1 MPVIDSRLLDC
12 SSEPEVTENFNR
24 IIALIDTLRADM
36 TSVLK
41 LQSWAQVQALVR
53 AGLASKVFMVGDQ
66 LTCQKN
72 GVTLTWDII
81 GFDHDTPTDSHLTH
95 SMTIQLHDMYKDLQ
109 FDEREAFYYCSA
121 ALPAGTYKITIGAHT
136 WNSKEVGKTYQ
147 FTTTVEVPAGGQL
160 VFKQAYDATLA
171 GGSIDTF
178 ASATATTPLETVTMS
193 EGSSGQSLGTIDNT
207 IQTNLNSMQRALL
220 GNNRWKESAIRQML
234 NSAAAAGSVWAAQNN
249 YDRPPSWVTSEKGW
263 MNDLDADF
271 LAVVG
276 EAEKVTAKN
285 TVTDGGGYDTTTD
298 KFFLLAGEE
307 VYMGKE
313 NSIDE
318 GGAYGYYS
326 DYSDL
331 AAAGTGADTNR
342 IKYLNGTKKYWWL
355 RTPSSGYGN
364 AVRAVS
370 TTGGMDSSYAYFSLW
385 VAPACNII

>member
-1 MPVIDSRLLDC
+1 MSNQFGFVSEETYADKMDTQNMLLAGLLEAQ
-12 SSEPEVTENFNR
+12 SGSIKP
-24 IIALIDTLRADM
+24 
-36 TSVLK
+36 
-41 LQSWAQVQALVR
+41 QSWAQVQALVR

-95 SMTIQLHDMYKDLQ
+95 SMTIQLHDVYKDLQ
-109 FDEREAFYYCSA
+109 FDAREAFYYCSA

-136 WNSKEVGKTYQ
+136 WKSTEVGKTYQ

-160 VFKQAYDATLA
+160 VFKQAYDATLE

-298 KFFLLAGEE
+298 KFFLLAREE

-355 RTPSSGYGN
+355 RTPNSGNGGSVRNVGTTGEVGNGN
-364 AVRAVS
+364 A
-370 TTGGMDSSYAYFSLW
+370 SSSIG

>member
-1 MPVIDSRLLDC
+1 MSNQFGFVSEETYADKMDTQNMLLAGLLEAQ
-12 SSEPEVTENFNR
+12 SGSIKP
-24 IIALIDTLRADM
+24 
-36 TSVLK
+36 
-41 LQSWAQVQALVR
+41 QSWAQVQALVR

-95 SMTIQLHDMYKDLQ
+95 SMTIQLHDVYKELQ
-109 FDEREAFYYCSA
+109 FDAREAFYYCSA
-121 ALPAGTYKITIGAHT
+121 ALPAGTYKITVGAHT
-136 WNSKEVGKTYQ
+136 WKSTEVGKTYQ

-171 GGSIDTF
+171 GGGIDTF
-178 ASATATTPLETVTMS
+178 ASATATTPLETVTMT

-220 GNNRWKESAIRQML
+220 GNNRWKESAIRQLL
-234 NSAAAAGSVWAAQNN
+234 NSNKAAGSVWAAQNN
-249 YDRPPSWVTSEKGW
+249 YDRPPSWTTSEKGW
-263 MNDLDADF
+263 MNDLDSDF

-298 KFFLLAGEE
+298 KFFLLAREE

-313 NSIDE
+313 NNINE
-318 GGAYGYYS
+318 GGVYSYYK

-331 AAAGTGADTNR
+331 SAAGTGADTNR

-355 RTPSSGYGN
+355 RTPYSGSGNSVRYVGPTGEMDFSSAG
-364 AVRAVS
+364 
-370 TTGGMDSSYAYFSLW
+370 SSLG

>member
-1 MPVIDSRLLDC
+1 MSNQFGFVSDETYADKMDTQNMLLAGLLEAQ
-12 SSEPEVTENFNR
+12 SGSIKP
-24 IIALIDTLRADM
+24 
-36 TSVLK
+36 
-41 LQSWAQVQALVR
+41 QSWAQVQALVR

-95 SMTIQLHDMYKDLQ
+95 SMTIQLHDVYKDLQ
-109 FDEREAFYYCSA
+109 FDAREAFYYCSA
-121 ALPAGTYKITIGAHT
+121 ALPAGTYKITVGAHT
-136 WNSKEVGKTYQ
+136 WKSTEAGKTYQ

-160 VFKQAYDATLA
+160 VFKQAYDATLE

-178 ASATATTPLETVTMS
+178 ASATATTPLETVTMT
-193 EGSSGQSLGTIDNT
+193 EGSSGQSLGSIDNT

-298 KFFLLAGEE
+298 KFFLLAREE

-318 GGAYGYYS
+318 GGAYGYYA

-331 AAAGTGADTNR
+331 AAAGTGEDTNR

-355 RTPSSGYGN
+355 RTPYSGGGN
-364 AVRAVS
+364 NVRGVY
-370 TTGGMDSSYAYFSLW
+370 TTGAMYNYVASNSHGG
-385 VAPACNII
+385 APACNII

>member
-1 MPVIDSRLLDC
+1 MSNQFGFVSEETYADKMDTQNMLLAGLLEAQ
-12 SSEPEVTENFNR
+12 SGSIKP
-24 IIALIDTLRADM
+24 
-36 TSVLK
+36 
-41 LQSWAQVQALVR
+41 QSWAQVQALVR

-95 SMTIQLHDMYKDLQ
+95 SMTIQLHDVYKDLQ
-109 FDEREAFYYCSA
+109 FDAREAFYYCSA

-136 WNSKEVGKTYQ
+136 WKSTEVGKTYQ

-160 VFKQAYDATLA
+160 VFKQAYDATLE

-249 YDRPPSWVTSEKGW
+249 YDRPPSWATSEKGW
-263 MNDLDADF
+263 MNDLDSDF

-285 TVTDGGGYDTTTD
+285 TVTDGGGYDITTD
-298 KFFLLAGEE
+298 KFFLLAREE

-355 RTPSSGYGN
+355 RTPTSGNGSN
-364 AVRAVS
+364 VRYVT
-370 TTGGMDSSYAYFSLW
+370 TTGEMTNNYASNSGG

>member
-1 MPVIDSRLLDC
+1 MSNQFGFVSEETYADKMDTQNMLLAGLLEAQ
-12 SSEPEVTENFNR
+12 SGSIKP
-24 IIALIDTLRADM
+24 
-36 TSVLK
+36 
-41 LQSWAQVQALVR
+41 QSWAQVQALVR

-95 SMTIQLHDMYKDLQ
+95 SMTIQLHDVYKDLQ
-109 FDEREAFYYCSA
+109 FDAREAFYYCSA
-121 ALPAGTYKITIGAHT
+121 ALPAGTYKITVGAHT
-136 WNSKEVGKTYQ
+136 WKSTEAGKTYQ

-160 VFKQAYDATLA
+160 VFKQAYDATLE

-178 ASATATTPLETVTMS
+178 ASATATTPLETVTMT
-193 EGSSGQSLGTIDNT
+193 EGSSGQSLGSIDNT

-298 KFFLLAGEE
+298 KFFLLAREE

-318 GGAYGYYS
+318 GGAYGYYA

-331 AAAGTGADTNR
+331 AAAGTGEDTNR

-355 RTPSSGYGN
+355 RTPYSGGGN
-364 AVRAVS
+364 NVRGVY
-370 TTGGMDSSYAYFSLW
+370 TTGAMYNYVASNSHGG
-385 VAPACNII
+385 APACNII

>member
-1 MPVIDSRLLDC
+1 MSNQFGFVSEETYADKMDTQNMLLAGLLEAQ
-12 SSEPEVTENFNR
+12 SGSIKP
-24 IIALIDTLRADM
+24 
-36 TSVLK
+36 
-41 LQSWAQVQALVR
+41 QSWAQVQALVR

-95 SMTIQLHDMYKDLQ
+95 SMTIQLHDVYKDLQ
-109 FDEREAFYYCSA
+109 FDAREAFYYCSA

-136 WNSKEVGKTYQ
+136 WKSTEVGKTYQ

-160 VFKQAYDATLA
+160 VFKQAYDATLE

-298 KFFLLAGEE
+298 KFFLLAREE

-318 GGAYGYYS
+318 GGAYGYYA

-331 AAAGTGADTNR
+331 AAAGTGEDTNR

-355 RTPSSGYGN
+355 RTPYSGGGN
-364 AVRAVS
+364 NVRGVY
-370 TTGGMDSSYAYFSLW
+370 TTGAMYNYVASNSHGG
-385 VAPACNII
+385 APACNII

>member
-1 MPVIDSRLLDC
+1 MSNQFGFVSEETYADKMDTQNMLLAGLLEAQ
-12 SSEPEVTENFNR
+12 SGSIKP
-24 IIALIDTLRADM
+24 
-36 TSVLK
+36 
-41 LQSWAQVQALVR
+41 QSWAQVQALVR

-95 SMTIQLHDMYKDLQ
+95 SMTIQLHDVYKDLQ
-109 FDEREAFYYCSA
+109 FDAREAFYYCSA

-136 WNSKEVGKTYQ
+136 WKSTEVGKTYQ

-160 VFKQAYDATLA
+160 VFKQAYDATLE

-298 KFFLLAGEE
+298 KFFLLAREE

-318 GGAYGYYS
+318 GGAYGYYA

-331 AAAGTGADTNR
+331 AAAGTGEDTNR

-355 RTPSSGYGN
+355 RTPNSGDGTSVRNVRTTGELNYGSGALNSSGG
-364 AVRAVS
+364 
-370 TTGGMDSSYAYFSLW
+370 
-385 VAPACNII
+385 APACNII

>member
-1 MPVIDSRLLDC
+1 MSNQFGFVSEETYADKMDTQNMLLAGLLEAQ
-12 SSEPEVTENFNR
+12 SGSIKP
-24 IIALIDTLRADM
+24 
-36 TSVLK
+36 
-41 LQSWAQVQALVR
+41 QSWAQVQALVR

-95 SMTIQLHDMYKDLQ
+95 SMTIQLHDVYKDLQ
-109 FDEREAFYYCSA
+109 FDAREAFYYCSA

-136 WNSKEVGKTYQ
+136 WKSTEVGKTYQ

-160 VFKQAYDATLA
+160 VFKQAYDATLE

-178 ASATATTPLETVTMS
+178 ASATATTPLETVTMT
-193 EGSSGQSLGTIDNT
+193 EGSSGQSLGSIDNT

-298 KFFLLAGEE
+298 KFFLLAREE

-318 GGAYGYYS
+318 GGAYGYYA

-331 AAAGTGADTNR
+331 AAAGTGEDTNR

-355 RTPSSGYGN
+355 RTPYSGGGN
-364 AVRAVS
+364 NVRGVY
-370 TTGGMDSSYAYFSLW
+370 TTGAMYNYVASNSHGG
-385 VAPACNII
+385 APACNII

>member
-1 MPVIDSRLLDC
+1 MSNQFGFVSEETYADKMDTQNMLLAGLLEAQ
-12 SSEPEVTENFNR
+12 SGSIKP
-24 IIALIDTLRADM
+24 
-36 TSVLK
+36 
-41 LQSWAQVQALVR
+41 QSWAQVQALVR

-81 GFDHDTPTDSHLTH
+81 GFDHDTPTDSHFTH
-95 SMTIQLHDMYKDLQ
+95 SMTIQLHDVYKDLQ
-109 FDEREAFYYCSA
+109 FDAREAFYYCSA
-121 ALPAGTYKITIGAHT
+121 ALPAGTYKITIGAHSWKST
-136 WNSKEVGKTYQ
+136 EVGKTYQ

-160 VFKQAYDATLA
+160 VFKQAYDATLE

-298 KFFLLAGEE
+298 KFFLLAREE

-355 RTPSSGYGN
+355 RTPYSGYGN
-364 AVRAVS
+364 LVRGVYSTGEMS
-370 TTGGMDSSYAYFSLW
+370 TTHTATNSRG

>member
-1 MPVIDSRLLDC
+1 MSNQFGFVSEETYADKMDTQNMLLAGLLEAQ
-12 SSEPEVTENFNR
+12 SGSIKP
-24 IIALIDTLRADM
+24 
-36 TSVLK
+36 
-41 LQSWAQVQALVR
+41 QSWAQVQALVR

-95 SMTIQLHDMYKDLQ
+95 SMTIQLHDVYKDLQ
-109 FDEREAFYYCSA
+109 FDAREAFYYCSA

-136 WNSKEVGKTYQ
+136 WKSTEVGKTYQ

-298 KFFLLAGEE
+298 KFFLLAREE

-355 RTPSSGYGN
+355 RTPTSGSGDY
-364 AVRAVS
+364 VRSVYP
-370 TTGGMDSSYAYFSLW
+370 TGGMSHYTASGSYG

>member
-1 MPVIDSRLLDC
+1 MSNQFGFVSEETYADKMDTQNMLLAGLLEAQ
-12 SSEPEVTENFNR
+12 SGSIKP
-24 IIALIDTLRADM
+24 
-36 TSVLK
+36 
-41 LQSWAQVQALVR
+41 QSWAQVQALVR

-95 SMTIQLHDMYKDLQ
+95 SMTIQLHDVYKDLQ
-109 FDEREAFYYCSA
+109 FDAREAFYYCSA

-136 WNSKEVGKTYQ
+136 WKSTEVGKTYQ

-160 VFKQAYDATLA
+160 VFKQAYDATLE

-298 KFFLLAGEE
+298 KFFLLAREE

-355 RTPSSGYGN
+355 RTPHSGSGSF
-364 AVRAVS
+364 VRYVS
-370 TTGGMDSSYAYFSLW
+370 ATGEVSNVGDAHNSHG

>member
-1 MPVIDSRLLDC
+1 MSNQFGFVSEETYADKMDTQNMLLAGLLEAQ
-12 SSEPEVTENFNR
+12 SGSIKP
-24 IIALIDTLRADM
+24 
-36 TSVLK
+36 
-41 LQSWAQVQALVR
+41 QSWAQVQALVR

-95 SMTIQLHDMYKDLQ
+95 SMTIQLHDVYKDLQ
-109 FDEREAFYYCSA
+109 FDAREAFYYCSA

-136 WNSKEVGKTYQ
+136 WKSTEVGKTYQ

-160 VFKQAYDATLA
+160 VFKQAYDATLE

-298 KFFLLAGEE
+298 KFFLLAREE

-355 RTPSSGYGN
+355 RTPNSGYGLS
-364 AVRAVS
+364 VRYVNP
-370 TTGGMDSSYAYFSLW
+370 TGAMSGNYASYSHG

>member
-1 MPVIDSRLLDC
+1 MSNQFGFVSEETYADKMDTQNMLLAGLLEAQ
-12 SSEPEVTENFNR
+12 SGSIKP
-24 IIALIDTLRADM
+24 
-36 TSVLK
+36 
-41 LQSWAQVQALVR
+41 QSWAQVQALVR

-95 SMTIQLHDMYKDLQ
+95 SMTIQLHDVYKDLQ
-109 FDEREAFYYCSA
+109 FDAREAFYYCSA
-121 ALPAGTYKITIGAHT
+121 ALPAGTYKITVGAHT
-136 WNSKEVGKTYQ
+136 WKSTEVGKTYQ

-171 GGSIDTF
+171 GGGIDTF
-178 ASATATTPLETVTMS
+178 ASATATTPLETVTMT
-193 EGSSGQSLGTIDNT
+193 EGGSGQSLGTIDNT

-220 GNNRWKESAIRQML
+220 GNNRWKESAIRQLL
-234 NSAAAAGSVWAAQNN
+234 NSNKAAGSVWAAQNN

-263 MNDLDADF
+263 MNDLDSDF

-298 KFFLLAGEE
+298 KFFLLAREE

-313 NSIDE
+313 NNINE
-318 GGAYGYYS
+318 GGVYSYYK

-331 AAAGTGADTNR
+331 SAAGTGADTNR

-355 RTPSSGYGN
+355 RTPYSGNGYLVRYVNATGEMSHSNAYNSYG
-364 AVRAVS
+364 
-370 TTGGMDSSYAYFSLW
+370 

>member
-1 MPVIDSRLLDC
+1 MSNQFGFVSEETYADKMDTQNMLLAGLLEAQ
-12 SSEPEVTENFNR
+12 SGSIKP
-24 IIALIDTLRADM
+24 
-36 TSVLK
+36 
-41 LQSWAQVQALVR
+41 QSWAQVQALVR

-95 SMTIQLHDMYKDLQ
+95 SMTIQLHDVYKDLQ
-109 FDEREAFYYCSA
+109 FDAREAFYYCSA

-136 WNSKEVGKTYQ
+136 WKSTEVGKTYQ

-298 KFFLLAGEE
+298 KFFLLAREE

-355 RTPSSGYGN
+355 RTPYSGYGGH
-364 AVRAVS
+364 VRFVAAAGEMS
-370 TTGGMDSSYAYFSLW
+370 IGYFASGSFG

>member
-1 MPVIDSRLLDC
+1 MSNQFGFVSEETYVDKMDTQNMLLAGLLEAQ
-12 SSEPEVTENFNR
+12 SGSIKP
-24 IIALIDTLRADM
+24 
-36 TSVLK
+36 
-41 LQSWAQVQALVR
+41 QSWAQVQALVR

-95 SMTIQLHDMYKDLQ
+95 SMTIQLHDVYKDLQ
-109 FDEREAFYYCSA
+109 FDAREAFYYCSA
-121 ALPAGTYKITIGAHT
+121 ALPAGTYKITVGAHSWKST
-136 WNSKEVGKTYQ
+136 EVGKTYQ

-160 VFKQAYDATLA
+160 VFKQAYDATLE

-193 EGSSGQSLGTIDNT
+193 EGSSGQSLGTIDNI

-298 KFFLLAGEE
+298 KFFLLAREE

-342 IKYLNGTKKYWWL
+342 IKYLNSTKKYWWL
-355 RTPSSGYGN
+355 RTPNSGNGGY
-364 AVRAVS
+364 VRLVIAAGEVHNGS
-370 TTGGMDSSYAYFSLW
+370 ASGSIG

>member
-1 MPVIDSRLLDC
+1 MSNQFGFVSEETYADKMDTQNMLLAGLLEAQ
-12 SSEPEVTENFNR
+12 SGSIKP
-24 IIALIDTLRADM
+24 
-36 TSVLK
+36 
-41 LQSWAQVQALVR
+41 QSWAQVQALVR

-95 SMTIQLHDMYKDLQ
+95 SMTIQLHDVYKDLQ
-109 FDEREAFYYCSA
+109 FDAREAFYYCSA
-121 ALPAGTYKITIGAHT
+121 ALPAGTYKITVGAHT
-136 WNSKEVGKTYQ
+136 WKSTEVGKTYQ

-160 VFKQAYDATLA
+160 VFKQAYDATLE

-193 EGSSGQSLGTIDNT
+193 EGSSGQSLDTIDNT

-298 KFFLLAGEE
+298 KFFLLAREE

-318 GGAYGYYS
+318 GGAYSYYS

-355 RTPSSGYGN
+355 RTPYSGNGTN
-364 AVRAVS
+364 VRGVI
-370 TTGGMDSSYAYFSLW
+370 TTGEVNLNRANSSLG
-385 VAPACNII
+385 VAPACIII